1 VSTAEVNG
9 ATLHYTERGSGSPLI
24 LLHGGLGAGSEWELI
39 GARLAERFRVIT
51 PDSRGHGR
59 SSNPAGFLSYSL
71 LADDVAALIVALEL
85 GSPTVVGWSDGG
97 QVALELAV
105 RHPGAA
111 RALIVGGAF
120 PEFASSGLR
129 DVHRDLLAD
138 LDGALGDEADELKAL
153 HAHWSA
159 LVKQSGDMWL
169 SYGGLADEA
178 VAAIEVPTLV
188 LAADRDELVGLDL
201 AIALYRALPNA
212 EFAVSP
218 SSDHG
223 APFTP
228 ERAPV
233 FAGLIDDFARR
244 HADR

>member
-1 VSTAEVNG
+1 M
-9 ATLHYTERGSGSPLI
+9 
-24 LLHGGLGAGSEWELI
+24 
-39 GARLAERFRVIT
+39 
-51 PDSRGHGR
+51 
-59 SSNPAGFLSYSL
+59 
-71 LADDVAALIVALEL
+71 
-85 GSPTVVGWSDGG
+85 
-97 QVALELAV
+97 
-105 RHPGAA
+105 
-111 RALIVGGAF
+111 
-120 PEFASSGLR
+120 
-129 DVHRDLLAD
+129 HRDLLAD
-138 LDGALGDEADELKAL
+138 LDGAPGDEVDELKAL

-169 SYGGLADEA
+169 TYDGLADEA
-178 VAAIEVPTLV
+178 VAGIEVPTLV

-244 HADR
+244 HADG

>member
-1 VSTAEVNG
+1 MSTAEVNG

-71 LADDVAALIVALEL
+71 LADDVAALTVALEL

-120 PEFASSGLR
+120 PEFAG
-129 DVHRDLLAD
+129 
-138 LDGALGDEADELKAL
+138 
-153 HAHWSA
+153 
-159 LVKQSGDMWL
+159 
-169 SYGGLADEA
+169 
-178 VAAIEVPTLV
+178 IEVPTLV

-244 HADR
+244 HADG